1 MKNIVSAISLASLL
15 FGITS
20 SARSDVVTEW
30 NEKGVVA
37 GYTARISPGVSARN
51 IAMLHIAIFEALN
64 SIEPRYLPYR
74 KRFSAEPT
82 TSREAAAAAAAH
94 YILVRVYPDQAKEL
108 NKALETEL
116 AAVTDGQ
123 AKTDG
128 FGSGNNR
135 PRQYFLNGAR
145 TVPTPPTPI
154 VRLPHPA
161 STSLRSFR

>member
-15 FGITS
+15 LGITS

-30 NEKGVVA
+30 NEKAVVA

-108 NKALETEL
+108 HKALETEL

-128 FGSGNNR
+128 IRLGEQSA
-135 PRQYFLNGAR
+135 RQYFLNGAR

-154 VRLPHPA
+154 VRLPRPA
-161 STSLRSFR
+161 STSRLSFR